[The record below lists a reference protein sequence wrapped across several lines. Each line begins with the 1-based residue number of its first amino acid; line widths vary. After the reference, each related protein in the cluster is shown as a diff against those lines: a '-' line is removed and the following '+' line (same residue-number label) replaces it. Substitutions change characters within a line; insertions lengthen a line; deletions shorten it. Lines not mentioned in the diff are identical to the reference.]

1 MKNQKALK
9 ILILAFTAAVLAI
22 GLCFAASATDEPSEL
37 SVSIIKKNVSYSDYV
52 KVLFAVDDTNAGGK
66 EVELLYYL
74 EDPSVNSNATAYV
87 GVEYDIGYTDKN
99 GTPDDTSDDVTYP
112 AFYSAGFPA
121 KNIDERVY
129 ARAHIV
135 GTEIYSDVV
144 KYSVVEY
151 LLERLYVDQATGDKK
166 ELYEDILSYGAS
178 AQRVLINGDD
188 DPDNDIADGEF
199 ITDYV
204 FAGIENGTLDGKYD
218 QGIYFVGDTVTPYR
232 DGALGWN
239 VETYNLSDGTSSV
252 NSVVNGAEIAIAGF
266 TMITES
272 EEEVRYKPDLTD
284 TAGRINWSDY
294 STADEYKN
302 TAKLIDYW
310 FPSGTNPQLVEGAP
324 YGVNSTVAK
333 LTTNVAGSQ
342 DQFYVKTTSKSA
354 NATIYVFETDVM
366 IDPDVNSVYEITF
379 RSGSSTAYTA
389 FVYANVDGA
398 VTISGKVKSDNN
410 TAPISSV
417 TFDGLA
423 GNWFRFRMEY
433 IDVTDTTAKV
443 IFYYNENQ
451 IGESEEF
458 TKTYSVSDLNQIII
472 AANTSAV
479 GDMYIDNTKV
489 AEYKPPY
496 IPDMSDLAS
505 RETYEDG
512 DAINQFSY
520 NNWINSSGAA
530 LPIVEATPYGINS
543 KVALF
548 TKSALSYEELGFEQ
562 KTIPAETEIYR
573 FETDMMFSD
582 LTSYIKC
589 DLRTSSAQAIAF
601 SFSKSGDSIYLNS
614 GHGTSNNISAV
625 ASLGEWFRFTTE
637 CFTDGSGNNLVRF
650 FVNEKQVG
658 TTYACSG
665 APNAIQRIRF
675 FNDKNYAA
683 NIYFDNTKVEFV
695 NEFIYKS
702 ETQLTLV
709 YDSSTVSQAV
719 VNKVRDSLKQY
730 VGGVTISDGTASKA
744 DHEIILGKVSSR
756 PLSTEAY
763 NMIGTPADGNVGYC
777 IYSDGTSVAIAFDEA
792 LYGYNV
798 ARDAAIEDF
807 LDNYVT
813 SDSLKLEAG
822 VVVDKEINAVEYQ
835 KGVDEAATD
844 ASWAE
849 LEASLTE
856 KYGSE
861 SAVAIA
867 EALKEL
873 YTLYSGDMVNWF
885 ANLYDPE
892 IGGFYYSMSARD
904 NIGFLPDLESTN
916 QTLGFISVSGMI
928 DGSIKDFI
936 PEDMQNK
943 IIAFTRGLQDSENGY
958 FYHPQWTREDSD
970 AHPERLGRDVSNA
983 VRILSY
989 FGRLPIYDAP
999 DGTKGEGSAVS
1010 PAASMLTGRLSTSKV
1025 SAVSAVM
1032 SAASDEGVPSYLLNE
1047 ENFRAYLAQYD
1058 ETIKTNAYWVGNL
1071 LESTA
1076 TQIVQRDKVLASE
1089 GATYSL
1095 AKIATDWLT
1104 SHQDPETGLWEAY
1117 EGQEYDCVN
1126 GILKI
1131 SSAYSK
1137 LGYPVQNALSL
1148 LDYAIDAITSTA
1160 DPHHVCC
1167 VLNTWYAI
1175 TVLTTNISTFS
1186 ETAEE
1191 DIAAIRDACIP
1202 KYPEMIRATKEKY
1215 ALFMKTEGSSKGG
1228 FSYFQNKTSNT
1239 SQGMKVALYN
1249 VNEADVNATYI
1260 CSSGTVGHI
1269 FMFLGVDAVDIF
1281 SPAEGLSF
1289 LMTIDSLA
1297 PIVKNTEIPPE
1308 PIDFE
1313 DVTVDELYNN
1323 GDIDMYVPG
1332 GQLVVEDGSPYG
1344 LSSKVMRLSTA
1355 SGKQDLF
1362 QLNMTKAQGA
1372 FNAVAFESD
1381 MMFDPN
1387 ATSDFDLLM
1396 FGSSSS
1402 VRHVQVLLKAVPNR
1416 GVYISHSD
1424 FGEIKIAN
1432 CGSWFNLRVEY
1443 AKIDSTSVQVDIYVN
1458 NVLKAT
1464 CTTPYSAEALD
1475 ASTLTRIQF
1484 MAHSTADCDVYFD
1497 DMFLE
1502 QFVKTLSTA
1511 SNEG

>member
-1 MKNQKALK
+1 MKNTKLFQ
-9 ILILAFTAAVLAI
+9 ILTLVLSIAVLVL
-22 GLCFAASATDEPSEL
+22 GLCFAVSAAEDTEL
-37 SVSIIKKNVSYSDYV
+37 SVSIIKKNVAYSDYV
-52 KVLFAVDDTNAGGK
+52 KVLFAVDDTNAGGG

-74 EDPSVNSNATAYV
+74 EDPTVNPAATAYN
-87 GVEYDIGYTDKN
+87 GAAYEKGYTDKK
-99 GTPDDTSDDVTYP
+99 GTVDTSDDVTYP
-112 AFYSAGFPA
+112 AFYSAAFAA
-121 KNIDERVY
+121 KNIGDKVY

-135 GTEIYSDVV
+135 GTDIYSEVV
-144 KYSVVEY
+144 RYSVVEY
-151 LLERLYVDQATGDKK
+151 LLDRLYVDKAEGNKK
-166 ELYEDILSYGAS
+166 ELYENILSYGAS
-178 AQRVLINGDD
+178 AQRVLFNNNSDPSDD
-188 DPDNDIADGEF
+188 IKDGEF

-204 FAGIENGTLDGKYD
+204 LVCIENGTIDGKYD
-218 QGIYFVGDTVTPYR
+218 SGIYFAGDTITPYR
-232 DGALGWN
+232 EGALGWV
-239 VETYNLSDGTSSV
+239 VETYVLSDGTSTV
-252 NSVVNGAEIAIAGF
+252 DSVVNGTEIAVSGF
-266 TMITES
+266 TVITES
-272 EEEVRYKPDLTD
+272 DREVTEEYKPDLTD
-284 TAGRINWSDY
+284 TVGRINWSDY
-294 STADEYKN
+294 SSITEYKN

-310 FPSGTNPQLVEGAP
+310 FPSGTDPQLVEGAP
-324 YGVNSTVAK
+324 YGVSSTVAK
-333 LTTNVAGSQ
+333 LTTAVAGSQ
-342 DQFYVKTTSKSA
+342 DQFFVKTTSKSE
-354 NATIYVFETDVM
+354 NATMYIFETDVM
-366 IDPDVNSVYEITF
+366 IDPVANSVYEITF
-379 RSGSSTAYTA
+379 RSGSNTAYTA
-389 FVYANVDGA
+389 YVYAGVDGS

-417 TFDGLA
+417 TADGLV

-433 IDVTDTTAKV
+433 IDVTDTTAK
-443 IFYYNENQ
+443 IKFYYNENQ

-458 TKTYSVSDLNQIII
+458 TKTYAVSDLTQIII

-479 GDMYIDNTKV
+479 GDMYLDNTK
-489 AEYKPPY
+489 AAAYTPPY

-512 DAINQFSY
+512 DALNLFSY

-530 LPIVEATPYGINS
+530 LPIVEATRYGTSS

-548 TKSALSYEELGFEQ
+548 TKSAASYEELGFEQ
-562 KTIPAETEIYR
+562 KTIPADTIIYR
-573 FETDMMFSD
+573 FESDMMFSD

-589 DLRTSSAQAIAF
+589 DLRTSAQVITF
-601 SFSKSGDSIYLNS
+601 SFSVSGNTIYLNS
-614 GHGTSNNISAV
+614 GHGTSNNIAAV
-625 ASLGEWFRFTTE
+625 ASLGEWFRFTVE
-637 CFTDGSGNNLVRF
+637 CFTDDSGNNLVRF

-695 NEFIYKS
+695 TPAEEEFIYDS

-709 YDSSTVSQAV
+709 YDPSTVSAAV
-719 VNKVRDSLKQY
+719 VNELAESLRQY
-730 VGGVTISDGTASKA
+730 AGGVTISDGTTPKA
-744 DHEIILGKVSSR
+744 DHEIIVGAVSSR

-763 NMIGTPADGNVGYC
+763 NKIGASADGNVGYC
-777 IYSDGTSVAIAFDEA
+777 ICSDGTSVAIAFDEA
-792 LYGYNV
+792 LYGYNI

-807 LDNYVT
+807 IDNYVT
-813 SDSLKLEAG
+813 SDSLKLDAG
-822 VVVDKEINAVEYQ
+822 VVVDKEIDAVEYQ
-835 KGVDEAATD
+835 KGVDSAAVA
-844 ASWAE
+844 ASWAA
-849 LEASLTE
+849 LEVSLTE

-861 SAVAIA
+861 SAVAMV
-867 EALKEL
+867 EALEEL
-873 YTLYSGDMVNWF
+873 YTLYTDDMIYWF

-892 IGGFYYSMSARD
+892 TGGFYYSNSARD

-928 DGSIKDFI
+928 EGNIKDFI
-936 PEDMQNK
+936 PEDMQNQ
-943 IIAFTRGLQDSENGY
+943 IVAFTRGLQDSENGY
-958 FYHPQWTREDSD
+958 FYHPQWTRADSD

-989 FGRLPIYDAP
+989 FGKLPIYDAP
-999 DGTKGEGSAVS
+999 DGTKGEGSVA
-1010 PAASMLTGRLSTSKV
+1010 PAAAMLTGRLSTSTV
-1025 SAVSAVM
+1025 SAVSAVT
-1032 SAASDEGVPSYLLNE
+1032 SVASEDGVPSYLLNE

-1095 AKIATDWLT
+1095 AKIAADWLT

-1137 LGYPVQNALSL
+1137 LGYPVQNSLKL

-1215 ALFMKTEGSSKGG
+1215 ALFMKGDGASKGG

-1269 FMFLGVDAVDIF
+1269 FGFLGVEAVDIF
-1281 SPAEGLSF
+1281 SPADGLRF
-1289 LMTIDSLA
+1289 LMTVDSLG
-1297 PIVKNTEIPPE
+1297 PIIKNTEIPPE

-1313 DVTVDELYNN
+1313 DVTVDELYSN

-1332 GQLVVEDGSPYG
+1332 GELVVDNGYPYG
-1344 LSSKVMRLSTA
+1344 QSSKVMRLSTA

-1372 FNAVAFESD
+1372 YNAVAFESD

-1387 ATSDFDLLM
+1387 ATSDFDFLM

-1402 VRHVQVLLKAVPNR
+1402 VRHIQTLLKAVPKK
-1416 GVYISHSD
+1416 GVYISHDD

-1458 NVLKAT
+1458 GALKAT

-1484 MAHSTADCDVYFD
+1484 MAHSTADCDVYYD
-1497 DMFLE
+1497 NMFLE
-1502 QFVKTLSTA
+1502 QFAKTLSTV
-1511 SNEG
+1511 SE